1 LAVRSKVDYWRE
13 LISAA
18 DLRRQETADRQ
29 EWALMKKIWD
39 SGNAAK
45 VVLHQDRENEV
56 EGAFVNYVWAFAQT
70 FIPAVYWRHPV
81 VYVFPRRE
89 ADQHKARI
97 AQARLRV
104 AFQETNFRRHLML
117 ALQDMLIYG
126 HGWIKLGWYTEVGQV
141 PGSPSKGK
149 LSTVD
154 HELYLYH
161 DAPYAYRVSP
171 ERIYV
176 DPDASDY
183 SEVRWIAQEYY
194 RPLEAVRR
202 DPYLRDTRNV
212 SVVHFRDIRGVTPFQ
227 TEAVSETDQ
236 YVRIY
241 EIWDREDGVVRILC
255 EGSDTW
261 NRVIDHWPY
270 PGIYGFPFKFL
281 AVTDAIDSFYPS
293 SPILPWLPLV
303 LELSEFRALRMDH
316 TRRIVSKFMIQ
327 EGAMSEDQV
336 RQFQDP
342 AAEIVFAHDIDRIRE
357 FRGLQPDPNLYAA
370 EEAIKKDIREISGFS
385 ELLSGSVPFSRIA
398 ATTSALMQ
406 RNATLRFDF
415 YAHRVGEFIVECARD
430 LLKIVAQYQ
439 SYPQTVR
446 ILGEPEPQWIE
457 YTREEIDGEYD
468 FHVDVEDMS
477 VSTRQIRI
485 KEAYDALVA
494 LSPFTNLVNIRSLLR
509 DLLLAFG
516 KSNLDEYLLPPAGPP
531 ADPAWENSLMVRG
544 MPIEPNPNEDH
555 ELHLRVH
562 EEFMRSPVYAQAVRQ
577 VPQIGQIFSEHIQK
591 TIRMAELSQTAPQA
605 PRLKPQQTLQEGERL
620 ATSAPVGGETRPL
633 DLEAGLRNI
642 VNQAIGG

>member
-1 LAVRSKVDYWRE
+1 MAVRSKVDYWRE

-398 ATTSALMQ
+398 ATT
-406 RNATLRFDF
+406 
-415 YAHRVGEFIVECARD
+415 
-430 LLKIVAQYQ
+430 
-439 SYPQTVR
+439 
-446 ILGEPEPQWIE
+446 
-457 YTREEIDGEYD
+457 
-468 FHVDVEDMS
+468 
-477 VSTRQIRI
+477 
-485 KEAYDALVA
+485 
-494 LSPFTNLVNIRSLLR
+494 
-509 DLLLAFG
+509 
-516 KSNLDEYLLPPAGPP
+516 
-531 ADPAWENSLMVRG
+531 
-544 MPIEPNPNEDH
+544 
-555 ELHLRVH
+555 
-562 EEFMRSPVYAQAVRQ
+562 
-577 VPQIGQIFSEHIQK
+577 
-591 TIRMAELSQTAPQA
+591 
-605 PRLKPQQTLQEGERL
+605 
-620 ATSAPVGGETRPL
+620 
-633 DLEAGLRNI
+633 
-642 VNQAIGG
+642 